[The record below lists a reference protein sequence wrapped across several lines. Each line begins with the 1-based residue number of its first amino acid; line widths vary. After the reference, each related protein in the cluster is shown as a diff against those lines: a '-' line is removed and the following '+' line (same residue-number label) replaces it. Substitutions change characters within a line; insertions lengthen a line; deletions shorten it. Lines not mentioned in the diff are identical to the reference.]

1 MITEPEFLWILP
13 ELAGICRNSKSRR
26 IRDASGIGTSSAE
39 ICIWPVDRLL
49 APAAALG
56 LSLSRSPRHVLVIA
70 LQHAGRGMRARISMP
85 AAVLVVNPLDLG
97 DVFEK

>member
-1 MITEPEFLWILP
+1 MYRVPGGYPEVTREGPRSLHFRGKRPIPRLP
-13 ELAGICRNSKSRR
+13 K
-26 IRDASGIGTSSAE
+26 
-39 ICIWPVDRLL
+39 L